1 MVKLERICLIAIGV
15 VGTATVVGLAWRG
28 LRLLRPGEQPVS
40 EEVRIHHEEIRLR
53 EELRALVGWGKD
65 EVKAKMG
72 PPTRKRE
79 PTLPEGPFWGPG
91 EGLGRILRP
100 GQPYDEWTYIRG
112 KWTLFVWFGDPA
124 DKEPDRPKWKV
135 VATGVHREGTVY

>member
-15 VGTATVVGLAWRG
+15 VAAATVAGLAWRG
-28 LRLLRPGEQPVS
+28 LRLLRPGEQPVD
-40 EEVRIHHEEIRLR
+40 EEVRIQREGMRLG
-53 EELRALVGWGKD
+53 EELRALVGSAKV

-79 PTLPEGPFWGPG
+79 ATLPEGPFWGPG
-91 EGLGRILRP
+91 EGLIRILRP
-100 GQPYDEWTYIRG
+100 GQPYDEWSYIRG
-112 KWTLFVWFGDPA
+112 KWTLLVWFAGPS

-135 VATGVHREGTVY
+135 VATGVHHEGRRY